1 MGYQFEEVSRMRV
14 SALLIA
20 LAALLALPATA
31 QAHVELTP
39 DTVSPG
45 GAALFTIKS
54 PNESASQP
62 LTGLRLTIPA
72 ELVVE
77 GAADAAG
84 FTTQVVRDQTNR
96 VATLSWQGGSVPP
109 GGLALFQFSASVP
122 ATAGVIHL
130 TATQTFA
137 DGSTKVW
144 TSPLINVA
152 TSSSGTGDTTA
163 RLLAGLA
170 LALAAAAIAIGL
182 IGMRRSR

>member
-1 MGYQFEEVSRMRV
+1 MRV
-14 SALLIA
+14 CAPLIA
-20 LAALLALPATA
+20 LAALLALPVTA
-31 QAHVELTP
+31 QAHVQLTP
-39 DTVSPG
+39 DTVAPG
-45 GAALFTIKS
+45 ENALFTIKS
-54 PNESASQP
+54 PNESPSQP

-77 GAADAAG
+77 GAADAPG
-84 FTTQVVRDQTNR
+84 FTTQVVRDQTRR

-122 ATAGVIHL
+122 DTAGVIHL

-144 TSPLINVA
+144 TSPVIAVA
-152 TSSSGTGDTTA
+152 TASSGSSDTTA

-170 LALAAAAIAIGL
+170 LALAAAAIAVAL
-182 IGMRRSR
+182 IGMRRRR

>member
-1 MGYQFEEVSRMRV
+1 MRV
-14 SALLIA
+14 RALPIA

-31 QAHVELTP
+31 QAHVQLTP

-45 GAALFTIKS
+45 DNALFTIKS
-54 PNESASQP
+54 PNESASR

-77 GAADAAG
+77 GAADTAG

-109 GGLALFQFSASVP
+109 GGLALFQFAASVP
-122 ATAGVIHL
+122 ATTGQIHL